1 MLWIAV
7 TLPLLSLE
15 AVKPLVP
22 LPNGLPAQP
31 NRREA
36 GSAATGTS
44 GDENVTEARCY
55 ALADHAHIL
64 MPDLDALRAGVHAG
78 HSRSHALALAPSLEL
93 LAADAARETQSF
105 EAIALAL
112 LTYTPKVSLA
122 DAHTLLL
129 EVGSGLRLFGGLRA
143 LLSRVSATVAEFGYT
158 ARIAC
163 GPTAWGAWLLAQ
175 ARAVKHGR
183 RWHVVKETSLA
194 RVLDRLPV
202 SLLPVAQTHRDAFV
216 HVGCATLADLRQ
228 LPRSGVVRR
237 FGGGILDLLAQAYG
251 TRPDP
256 RESFRAPAS
265 FHAQLELPSRVENA
279 DALLFAARRL
289 IVQLAG
295 WLSAHHA
302 ALSGYTLLLE
312 HELASRHAPRT
323 SSLKV
328 AWAIPSRD
336 AEHLIWLLREKL
348 NQTVLAAPVIEL
360 KLVADQI
367 SEYAGQSDTLFPMP
381 ESDGDSIARLLER
394 LSARLGPENVLQMSE
409 QDDHRPERAM
419 RVDAYQ
425 AQAFSRKK
433 RSPKTR
439 TRIKADKT
447 WLTDELRHATLEN
460 ASAESVG
467 AQPAIQPA
475 DTRRQS
481 GEPETT
487 AKSAHPSAP
496 SHPHRHSNET
506 HNETGNETQ
515 HETQAS
521 LDLPERALPSQPR
534 PVWMLDKPLRLMMRD
549 QRPIYRRPL
558 KMLTRTER
566 IEAGW
571 WDGSGVERDYYVAAD
586 DHGRMFW
593 VYRERLGG
601 EWYLHGLFG

>member
-15 AVKPLVP
+15 AVKPLAW
-22 LPNGLPAQP
+22 LPAGSPAQP
-31 NRREA
+31 NQPEPRDQADSQANPEEA
-36 GSAATGTS
+36 
-44 GDENVTEARCY
+44 VRKHCY

-64 MPDLDALRAGVHAG
+64 MPDFDALRAGVHAG
-78 HSRSHALALAPSLEL
+78 QSRSYALALAPEL
-93 LAADAARETQSF
+93 KMLGADAARETEAF
-105 EAIALAL
+105 EAMALAL
-112 LTYTPKVSLA
+112 LTYTPRVSLA

-129 EVGSGLRLFGGLRA
+129 EVGSGLRLFGGLRK

-158 ARIAC
+158 ARMAC
-163 GPTAWGAWLLAQ
+163 APTAWGAWLLAQ
-175 ARAVKHGR
+175 ARVAGHGR
-183 RWHVVKETSLA
+183 RWHLVKETSLM
-194 RVLDRLPV
+194 RILDRLPV
-202 SLLPVAQTHRDAFV
+202 SLLPVAQAHRDAFM
-216 HVGCATLADLRQ
+216 HVGCNMLADLRQ
-228 LPRSGVVRR
+228 LPRAGVVRR
-237 FGGGILDLLAQAYG
+237 FGSGILDLLAQAYG
-251 TRPDP
+251 ARPDP

-265 FHAQLELPSRVENA
+265 FHAQLELPSRVDNA

-312 HELASRHAPRT
+312 HELALRHAPKT

-367 SEYAGQSDTLFPMP
+367 GEFAGQSDTLFPMP

-394 LSARLGPENVLQMSE
+394 LSARLGPENVLQMSVH
-409 QDDHRPERAM
+409 DDHRPERAM

-425 AQAFSRKK
+425 AQALSRKK
-433 RSPKTR
+433 RSSTTKARGRTR
-439 TRIKADKT
+439 TKADRT
-447 WLTDELRHATLEN
+447 WLTDELQHA
-460 ASAESVG
+460 ASEG
-467 AQPAIQPA
+467 AQADDGDARTQSPEMARWLDEMTVAGRAHAKTTQP
-475 DTRRQS
+475 
-481 GEPETT
+481 
-487 AKSAHPSAP
+487 
-496 SHPHRHSNET
+496 
-506 HNETGNETQ
+506 GNA
-515 HETQAS
+515 QAS
-521 LDLPERALPSQPR
+521 LDLPDSTLPLQPR
-534 PVWMLDKPLRLMMRD
+534 PLWMLDKPLRLLMRD

-571 WDGSGVERDYYVAAD
+571 WDGELVERDYYVAAD
-586 DHGRMFW
+586 DRGHMFW
-593 VYRERLGG
+593 VYRERLNG
-601 EWYLHGLFG
+601 EWYLQGLFG

>member
-1 MLWIAV
+1 M
-7 TLPLLSLE
+7 
-15 AVKPLVP
+15 KPLE
-22 LPNGLPAQP
+22 LLRDGSLAKP
-31 NRREA
+31 NRRE
-36 GSAATGTS
+36 S
-44 GDENVTEARCY
+44 GDEASQPPGAEGVTGVRCY

-64 MPDLDALRAGVHAG
+64 MPDFDALRAGVQVG
-78 HSRSHALALAPSLEL
+78 HSRSYALALAPGLKM
-93 LAADAARETQSF
+93 LAADTTRETQAF
-105 EAIALAL
+105 EAMALAL

-122 DAHTLLL
+122 HAHTVLL
-129 EVGSGLRLFGGLRA
+129 EVGSGLRLFGGLRE

-163 GPTAWGAWLLAQ
+163 APTAWGAWLLAQ
-175 ARAVKHGR
+175 AHADRQGR
-183 RWHVVKETSLA
+183 RWHVIKEASLA
-194 RVLDRLPV
+194 RVLDRLSV
-202 SLLPVAQTHRDAFV
+202 SLLPVALAHREALT
-216 HVGCATLADLRQ
+216 HVGCSTLADLRQ

-237 FGGGILDLLAQAYG
+237 FGSDILDLLAQAYG

-265 FHAQLELPSRVENA
+265 FHAQLELPSRVDNA

-302 ALSGYTLLLE
+302 ALSAYTLLLE
-312 HELASRHAPRT
+312 HELASRHAPKT

-367 SEYAGQSDTLFPMP
+367 SECAGRSDTLFPMP

-394 LSARLGPENVLQMSE
+394 LSARLGAENVLQMSV

-419 RVDAYQ
+419 RVEAYQ

-433 RSPKTR
+433 RSSAKTK
-439 TRIKADKT
+439 TKIKADKT
-447 WLTDELRHATLEN
+447 WLSDELQN
-460 ASAESVG
+460 AALESVH
-467 AQPAIQPA
+467 A
-475 DTRRQS
+475 DDDAARQAELAGHTEHISRQS
-481 GEPETT
+481 EKTDG
-487 AKSAHPSAP
+487 AKSSHLFVAP
-496 SHPHRHSNET
+496 PANA
-506 HNETGNETQ
+506 
-515 HETQAS
+515 QAS
-521 LDLPERALPSQPR
+521 LDLPDSALSSQPR
-534 PVWMLDKPLRLMMRD
+534 PVWMLDKPLRLMVRD

-571 WDGSGVERDYYVAAD
+571 WDGNRVERDYYIAAD
-586 DHGRMFW
+586 DRGHMFW

-601 EWYLHGLFG
+601 EWYLQGLFG

>member
-1 MLWIAV
+1 
-7 TLPLLSLE
+7 
-15 AVKPLVP
+15 VKPLAP
-22 LPNGLPAQP
+22 LPDGSLAKP
-31 NRREA
+31 NRRE
-36 GSAATGTS
+36 SRDETS
-44 GDENVTEARCY
+44 QLHDADNIVEGRCY

-64 MPDLDALRAGVHAG
+64 MPDFDALRAGVHAG
-78 HSRSHALALAPSLEL
+78 HSRSYALALAPGLEL
-93 LAADAARETQSF
+93 LAADAARETQAF

-163 GPTAWGAWLLAQ
+163 APTAWGAWLLAQ
-175 ARAVKHGR
+175 ARAVRQGR
-183 RWHVVKETSLA
+183 RWHVVKEVSLE
-194 RVLDRLPV
+194 RVLDGLSV
-202 SLLPVAQTHRDAFV
+202 SLLPVTQAHRDAFS
-216 HVGCATLADLRQ
+216 HVGCTTLADLRQ

-265 FHAQLELPSRVENA
+265 FHAQLELPSRVDNA

-312 HELASRHAPRT
+312 HELASRHAPKT

-367 SEYAGQSDTLFPMP
+367 GEYAVQSDTLFPMP

-394 LSARLGPENVLQMSE
+394 LSARLGPENVLQMSV

-419 RVDAYQ
+419 HVEAYE

-433 RSPKTR
+433 RAPAKAR
-439 TRIKADKT
+439 TKIKADKA
-447 WLTDELRHATLEN
+447 WLTDALQHAASKGNGCADGGALARVAQAAQATQQLNEPAN
-460 ASAESVG
+460 AKNNPLSG
-467 AQPAIQPA
+467 PRPTHIQP
-475 DTRRQS
+475 
-481 GEPETT
+481 
-487 AKSAHPSAP
+487 
-496 SHPHRHSNET
+496 
-506 HNETGNETQ
+506 
-515 HETQAS
+515 S
-521 LDLPERALPSQPR
+521 LDLPDSALPSQPR

-571 WDGSGVERDYYVAAD
+571 WDGNRVERDYYVAAAAICSGSIGNGLAASGICRVCSA
-586 DHGRMFW
+586 DHHAPNPAVIPRAAATRHSVAG
-593 VYRERLGG
+593 VCGIALPD
-601 EWYLHGLFG
+601 

>member
-15 AVKPLVP
+15 AVKPLE
-22 LPNGLPAQP
+22 LLRDGSLAKP
-31 NRREA
+31 NRRE
-36 GSAATGTS
+36 S
-44 GDENVTEARCY
+44 GDEASQPPGVEGVTGVRCY
-55 ALADHAHIL
+55 ALADHAHVL
-64 MPDLDALRAGVHAG
+64 MPDFDALRAGVQVG
-78 HSRSHALALAPSLEL
+78 HSRSYALALAPGLKM
-93 LAADAARETQSF
+93 LAADVTRETQAF
-105 EAIALAL
+105 EAMALAL

-122 DAHTLLL
+122 HAHTLLL

-143 LLSRVSATVAEFGYT
+143 LLSQVSATVAEFGYT

-163 GPTAWGAWLLAQ
+163 APTAWGAWLLAQ
-175 ARAVKHGR
+175 AHADRQGR
-183 RWHVVKETSLA
+183 RWHVIKETSLA
-194 RVLDRLPV
+194 RVLDRLSV
-202 SLLPVAQTHRDAFV
+202 SLLPVALAHREALT
-216 HVGCATLADLRQ
+216 HVGCSTLADLRQ

-237 FGGGILDLLAQAYG
+237 FGSGILDLMAQAYG

-265 FHAQLELPSRVENA
+265 FHAQLELPSRVDNA

-302 ALSGYTLLLE
+302 ALSAYTLLLE
-312 HELASRHAPRT
+312 HELASRHAPKT
-323 SSLKV
+323 SNLKV
-328 AWAIPSRD
+328 AWALPSRD

-367 SEYAGQSDTLFPMP
+367 SECAGRSDTLFPMP

-394 LSARLGPENVLQMSE
+394 LSARLGPENVLQMSV
-409 QDDHRPERAM
+409 QDDPRPERAM
-419 RVDAYQ
+419 RVEAYQ

-433 RSPKTR
+433 RSSAKTR
-439 TRIKADKT
+439 TKIKADKT
-447 WLTDELRHATLEN
+447 WLSDELQNAALEM
-460 ASAESVG
+460 ESVPADDATARQAEQAG
-467 AQPAIQPA
+467 CTEHISRQPEKAGDAKNSHLFAAQPADA
-475 DTRRQS
+475 
-481 GEPETT
+481 
-487 AKSAHPSAP
+487 
-496 SHPHRHSNET
+496 
-506 HNETGNETQ
+506 
-515 HETQAS
+515 QAS
-521 LDLPERALPSQPR
+521 LDLPDSALPSQPR

-571 WDGSGVERDYYVAAD
+571 WDGNLVERDYYVAAD
-586 DHGRMFW
+586 DRGHMFW
-593 VYRERLGG
+593 VYRERSG
-601 EWYLHGLFG
+601 EWYLQGLFG

>member
-15 AVKPLVP
+15 AVKPLEP
-22 LPNGLPAQP
+22 LPDGSPAKP
-31 NRREA
+31 NRCES
-36 GSAATGTS
+36 GETS
-44 GDENVTEARCY
+44 QPPGADSVTEARCY
-55 ALADHAHIL
+55 ALADHAHIV
-64 MPDLDALRAGVHAG
+64 MPDFDALRAGVHVG
-78 HSRSHALALAPSLEL
+78 QSRSYALALAPGLRM
-93 LAADAARETQSF
+93 LAADTARETQAF
-105 EAIALAL
+105 EAMALAL
-112 LTYTPKVSLA
+112 LVYTPKVSLGH
-122 DAHTLLL
+122 AHTLLL

-163 GPTAWGAWLLAQ
+163 APTAWGAWLLAQ
-175 ARAVKHGR
+175 AHADRQGH
-183 RWHVVKETSLA
+183 RWHVIKETSLA
-194 RVLDRLPV
+194 RVLDRLSV
-202 SLLPVAQTHRDAFV
+202 SLLPVSQADRDAFT

-237 FGGGILDLLAQAYG
+237 FGSGILDLLAQAYG
-251 TRPDP
+251 ARPDP

-265 FHAQLELPSRVENA
+265 FHAQLELPSRVDSA

-312 HELASRHAPRT
+312 HELASRHAPKT

-348 NQTVLAAPVIEL
+348 NQTVLVAPVIEL

-367 SEYAGQSDTLFPMP
+367 GEYAGRSDTLFPMP

-394 LSARLGPENVLQMSE
+394 LSARLGPENVLQMSV

-419 RVDAYQ
+419 RVEAYQ

-433 RSPKTR
+433 RSSAKTK
-439 TRIKADKT
+439 TKIKADKT
-447 WLTDELRHATLEN
+447 WLTDELQHAAL
-460 ASAESVG
+460 ESVR
-467 AQPAIQPA
+467 ADDDAARRAEQAERTAHPEHISPQPEKASDAKSSRLFVTQPA
-475 DTRRQS
+475 D
-481 GEPETT
+481 
-487 AKSAHPSAP
+487 A
-496 SHPHRHSNET
+496 
-506 HNETGNETQ
+506 
-515 HETQAS
+515 QAS
-521 LDLPERALPSQPR
+521 LDLPDSALPSQPR

-571 WDGSGVERDYYVAAD
+571 WDGNLVERDYYVAAD
-586 DHGRMFW
+586 DRGHMFW

-601 EWYLHGLFG
+601 EWYLQGLFG

>member
-1 MLWIAV
+1 M
-7 TLPLLSLE
+7 
-15 AVKPLVP
+15 KPLEP
-22 LPNGLPAQP
+22 LPDGLLAKP
-31 NRREA
+31 NRCERDD
-36 GSAATGTS
+36 AASQPLGAE
-44 GDENVTEARCY
+44 DVTEVRCY

-64 MPDLDALRAGVHAG
+64 MPDFDALRAGVHAG
-78 HSRSHALALAPSLEL
+78 HSRSYALALAPGLKM
-93 LAADAARETQSF
+93 LAADAARETQAF
-105 EAIALAL
+105 EAMALAL

-122 DAHTLLL
+122 HAHTLLL

-163 GPTAWGAWLLAQ
+163 APTAWGAWLLAQ
-175 ARAVKHGR
+175 AHADRQGH
-183 RWHVVKETSLA
+183 RWHVIKETSLA
-194 RVLDRLPV
+194 RVLDRVSV
-202 SLLPVAQTHRDAFV
+202 SLLPVAQAHRDALT
-216 HVGCATLADLRQ
+216 HVGCMTLADLRQ

-237 FGGGILDLLAQAYG
+237 FGSGILDLLAQAYG

-265 FHAQLELPSRVENA
+265 FHAQLELPSRVDNA

-312 HELASRHAPRT
+312 HELASRHAPKT

-336 AEHLIWLLREKL
+336 SEHLIWLLREKL

-360 KLVADQI
+360 KLIADQI
-367 SEYAGQSDTLFPMP
+367 GEYAGRSDTLFPMP

-394 LSARLGPENVLQMSE
+394 LSARLGPENVLQMSV
-409 QDDHRPERAM
+409 QDDPRPERAM
-419 RVDAYQ
+419 RVEAYQ

-433 RSPKTR
+433 RSSAKTR
-439 TRIKADKT
+439 TKIKADKT
-447 WLTDELRHATLEN
+447 WLTDELQHAAL
-460 ASAESVG
+460 ESVHADG
-467 AQPAIQPA
+467 DAATQAGQAAHTAHISRRPEKASDAKKSGRLFVTQPA
-475 DTRRQS
+475 D
-481 GEPETT
+481 
-487 AKSAHPSAP
+487 A
-496 SHPHRHSNET
+496 
-506 HNETGNETQ
+506 
-515 HETQAS
+515 QAS
-521 LDLPERALPSQPR
+521 LDLPDSVLPLQPR

-549 QRPIYRRPL
+549 QRPVYRRPL

-571 WDGSGVERDYYVAAD
+571 WDGNRVERDYYVAAD
-586 DHGRMFW
+586 DRGHMFW

-601 EWYLHGLFG
+601 EWYLQGLFG

>member
-1 MLWIAV
+1 M
-7 TLPLLSLE
+7 
-15 AVKPLVP
+15 KPIEP
-22 LPNGLPAQP
+22 LPDGSPAKPYRCEPGNEANQP
-31 NRREA
+31 PGAE
-36 GSAATGTS
+36 
-44 GDENVTEARCY
+44 DVTEVRCY

-64 MPDLDALRAGVHAG
+64 MPDFDALRAGVHAG
-78 HSRSHALALAPSLEL
+78 HSRSYALALAPGLKML
-93 LAADAARETQSF
+93 IADTARETQAF
-105 EAIALAL
+105 EAMALAL

-122 DAHTLLL
+122 HAHTLLL
-129 EVGSGLRLFGGLRA
+129 EVGAGLRLFGGLRA

-163 GPTAWGAWLLAQ
+163 APTAWGAWLLAQ
-175 ARAVKHGR
+175 AHAARQGH
-183 RWHVVKETSLA
+183 RWHVIKETSLA
-194 RVLDRLPV
+194 RVLDRISV
-202 SLLPVAQTHRDAFV
+202 SLLPVAQAHRDVFT
-216 HVGCATLADLRQ
+216 HVGCSTLADLRQ

-237 FGGGILDLLAQAYG
+237 FGSGILDLLAQAYG

-265 FHAQLELPSRVENA
+265 FHAQLELPSRVDNA

-312 HELASRHAPRT
+312 HELASRHAPKT

-348 NQTVLAAPVIEL
+348 NQTVLVAPVIEL

-367 SEYAGQSDTLFPMP
+367 DEHAGRSDTLFPMP

-394 LSARLGPENVLQMSE
+394 LSARLGPENVLQMSV

-419 RVDAYQ
+419 RAEAYQ

-433 RSPKTR
+433 RSSAKVR
-439 TRIKADKT
+439 KKIKADKT
-447 WLTDELRHATLEN
+447 WLTDELQHAAL
-460 ASAESVG
+460 ESVRVDG
-467 AQPAIQPA
+467 DATEQAEAERTAHPLHISQ
-475 DTRRQS
+475 QS
-481 GEPETT
+481 DKTSD
-487 AKSAHPSAP
+487 AKSRCISVTPSVDA
-496 SHPHRHSNET
+496 
-506 HNETGNETQ
+506 
-515 HETQAS
+515 QAS
-521 LDLPERALPSQPR
+521 FDLPDSALPSPPR

-558 KMLTRTER
+558 KMLIRTER

-571 WDGSGVERDYYVAAD
+571 WDGNRVERDYYVAAD
-586 DHGRMFW
+586 DRGHMFW
-593 VYRERLGG
+593 VYRERFSG
-601 EWYLHGLFG
+601 EWYLQGLFG

>member
-15 AVKPLVP
+15 AVKPLAP
-22 LPNGLPAQP
+22 LQDGSLAKP
-31 NRREA
+31 NRRE
-36 GSAATGTS
+36 SRDETS
-44 GDENVTEARCY
+44 KLHDAEDIGGGRCY

-78 HSRSHALALAPSLEL
+78 HSRSYALALAPGLEL
-93 LAADAARETQSF
+93 LAADAARETQAF

-163 GPTAWGAWLLAQ
+163 APTAWGAWLLAQ
-175 ARAVKHGR
+175 ARAVRQGH

-194 RVLDRLPV
+194 RVLDGLSV
-202 SLLPVAQTHRDAFV
+202 SLLPVTQAHRDAFS
-216 HVGCATLADLRQ
+216 HVGCTTLADLRQ

-237 FGGGILDLLAQAYG
+237 FGSGILDLLAQAYG

-265 FHAQLELPSRVENA
+265 FHAQLELPSRVDNA

-312 HELASRHAPRT
+312 HELASRHAPKT

-360 KLVADQI
+360 KLVAEQI
-367 SEYAGQSDTLFPMP
+367 GEYAGQSDTLFPMP

-394 LSARLGPENVLQMSE
+394 LSARLGPENVLQMSV

-419 RVDAYQ
+419 RVEAYQ

-433 RSPKTR
+433 RSPAKSR
-439 TRIKADKT
+439 SKIKADKT
-447 WLTDELRHATLEN
+447 WLTDELRHA
-460 ASAESVG
+460 AAEEGREDGESL
-467 AQPAIQPA
+467 AYAIEAAEATQA
-475 DTRRQS
+475 TQRLSKTND
-481 GEPETT
+481 
-487 AKSAHPSAP
+487 AKNTSTSAP
-496 SHPHRHSNET
+496 QP
-506 HNETGNETQ
+506 GNA
-515 HETQAS
+515 QAS
-521 LDLPERALPSQPR
+521 LDLPDSALPSQPR

-571 WDGSGVERDYYVAAD
+571 WDGNRVERDYYVAAD
-586 DHGRMFW
+586 DRGHMFW
-593 VYRERLGG
+593 VYRERLSG
-601 EWYLHGLFG
+601 EWYLQGLFG

>member
-1 MLWIAV
+1 M
-7 TLPLLSLE
+7 
-15 AVKPLVP
+15 KPLTP
-22 LPNGLPAQP
+22 LPDGSLAKP
-31 NRREA
+31 NRRE
-36 GSAATGTS
+36 SR
-44 GDENVTEARCY
+44 DEADQPHNVEEIREGRCY

-64 MPDLDALRAGVHAG
+64 MPDFDALRAGVQAG
-78 HSRSHALALAPSLEL
+78 QSRSYALALTPELEL
-93 LAADAARETQSF
+93 LAADPAREAQSF
-105 EAIALAL
+105 ESIALAL
-112 LTYTPKVSLA
+112 LAYTPKVSLA

-129 EVGSGLRLFGGLRA
+129 EVGSGLRLFGGLHA
-143 LLSRVSATVAEFGYT
+143 LLSRMSATVAEFGYT

-163 GPTAWGAWLLAQ
+163 APTAWGAWLLAQ
-175 ARAVKHGR
+175 ARCVQQGR
-183 RWHVVKETSLA
+183 RWHVVKETSLV
-194 RVLDRLPV
+194 RVLDGLSV
-202 SLLPVAQTHRDAFV
+202 SLLPVTPAHRNAFS

-237 FGGGILDLLAQAYG
+237 FGSGVLDLLAQAYG

-265 FHAQLELPSRVENA
+265 FHAQLELPSRVDNA

-312 HELASRHAPRT
+312 HELASRHAPKT

-328 AWAIPSRD
+328 GWAIPSRD

-367 SEYAGQSDTLFPMP
+367 SEYAGQSDTLFPIP

-394 LSARLGPENVLQMSE
+394 LSARLGPENVLQMSVR
-409 QDDHRPERAM
+409 DDHRPERAM
-419 RVDAYQ
+419 RVEAYQ

-433 RSPKTR
+433 RSPAKSR
-439 TRIKADKT
+439 SKVKADKT
-447 WLTDELRHATLEN
+447 WLTDELRHAAAEKKHEDGETATQATQATQATRLLSRTNSAKNTNTSTPQPGN
-460 ASAESVG
+460 A
-467 AQPAIQPA
+467 
-475 DTRRQS
+475 
-481 GEPETT
+481 
-487 AKSAHPSAP
+487 
-496 SHPHRHSNET
+496 
-506 HNETGNETQ
+506 
-515 HETQAS
+515 QAS
-521 LDLPERALPSQPR
+521 LDLPDSALPSQPR
-534 PVWMLDKPLRLMMRD
+534 PVWMLDKPLRLMTRD

-571 WDGSGVERDYYVAAD
+571 WDGNTVERDYYVAAD
-586 DHGRMFW
+586 DRGHMFW
-593 VYRERLGG
+593 VYRERLSG
-601 EWYLHGLFG
+601 EWYLQGLFG

>member
-1 MLWIAV
+1 M
-7 TLPLLSLE
+7 
-15 AVKPLVP
+15 KPLVP
-22 LPNGLPAQP
+22 LPDGSPEKP
-31 NRREA
+31 NRCEP
-36 GSAATGTS
+36 
-44 GDENVTEARCY
+44 GDEASRSRCVEDITERRCY

-64 MPDLDALRAGVHAG
+64 MPDFDALRAGVHAG
-78 HSRSHALALAPSLEL
+78 HSRSYALALAPGLKI
-93 LAADAARETQSF
+93 LAADTARETQAF
-105 EAIALAL
+105 EAMALAL

-122 DAHTLLL
+122 QAHTLLL

-163 GPTAWGAWLLAQ
+163 APTAWGAWLLAQ
-175 ARAVKHGR
+175 AHADRQGH
-183 RWHVVKETSLA
+183 RWHVIKESSLA
-194 RVLDRLPV
+194 RVLDRLSV
-202 SLLPVAQTHRDAFV
+202 LLLPVAQAHRDAFT
-216 HVGCATLADLRQ
+216 HVGCTTLADLRH

-237 FGGGILDLLAQAYG
+237 FGSGILDLLAQAYG

-265 FHAQLELPSRVENA
+265 FHAQLELPSRVDNA

-295 WLSAHHA
+295 WLSAHHM

-312 HELASRHAPRT
+312 HELASRHAPKT

-328 AWAIPSRD
+328 AWSIPSRD

-348 NQTVLAAPVIEL
+348 NQTVLVAPVIEL

-367 SEYAGQSDTLFPMP
+367 GEYAGQSDTLFPMP

-394 LSARLGPENVLQMSE
+394 LSARLGPENVLQMSV

-419 RVDAYQ
+419 VVEAYQ

-433 RSPKTR
+433 RSPAKGR
-439 TRIKADKT
+439 VKVKADKT
-447 WLTDELRHATLEN
+447 WLTEELQHAALEN
-460 ASAESVG
+460 ERADGDAAAQATHIAHTARQPDKTGDDKNSHTFA
-467 AQPAIQPA
+467 AQPGDDP
-475 DTRRQS
+475 
-481 GEPETT
+481 
-487 AKSAHPSAP
+487 
-496 SHPHRHSNET
+496 
-506 HNETGNETQ
+506 
-515 HETQAS
+515 QAL
-521 LDLPERALPSQPR
+521 LDLPDSALPSQPR

-571 WDGSGVERDYYVAAD
+571 WDGNRVERDYYVAAD
-586 DHGRMFW
+586 DRGHMFW

-601 EWYLHGLFG
+601 EWYLQGLFG

>member
-15 AVKPLVP
+15 AVKPLAP
-22 LPNGLPAQP
+22 LPDGSLAKP
-31 NRREA
+31 NRRE
-36 GSAATGTS
+36 SRDETS
-44 GDENVTEARCY
+44 QLHDAEDIVEGRCY

-78 HSRSHALALAPSLEL
+78 HSRSYALALAPGLEL
-93 LAADAARETQSF
+93 LAADAARETQAF

-122 DAHTLLL
+122 EAHTLLL

-163 GPTAWGAWLLAQ
+163 APTAWGAWLLAQ
-175 ARAVKHGR
+175 ARAVRQKN

-194 RVLDRLPV
+194 RVLDGLSV
-202 SLLPVAQTHRDAFV
+202 SLLPVTQAHRDALA
-216 HVGCATLADLRQ
+216 HVGCTTLADLRQ

-237 FGGGILDLLAQAYG
+237 FGSGILDLLAQAYG

-265 FHAQLELPSRVENA
+265 FHAQLELPSRVDNA

-312 HELASRHAPRT
+312 HELASRHAPKT

-367 SEYAGQSDTLFPMP
+367 GEYAGQSDTLFPMP

-394 LSARLGPENVLQMSE
+394 LSARLGPENVLQMSV

-419 RVDAYQ
+419 RVEAYE
-425 AQAFSRKK
+425 AQAFSRKR
-433 RSPKTR
+433 RSPAKAR
-439 TRIKADKT
+439 TKIKADNA
-447 WLTDELRHATLEN
+447 WLTDALQHA
-460 ASAESVG
+460 ASAEEGRADGDALARVALATQA
-467 AQPAIQPA
+467 AQQLNETANAKNNRLSDSQPA
-475 DTRRQS
+475 DAQT
-481 GEPETT
+481 
-487 AKSAHPSAP
+487 
-496 SHPHRHSNET
+496 
-506 HNETGNETQ
+506 
-515 HETQAS
+515 S
-521 LDLPERALPSQPR
+521 LDLPDSALPSQPR

-571 WDGSGVERDYYVAAD
+571 WDGNRVERDYYVAAD
-586 DHGRMFW
+586 DRGHMFW
-593 VYRERLGG
+593 VYRERLNG
-601 EWYLHGLFG
+601 EWYLQGLFG

>member
-15 AVKPLVP
+15 AVKPLAS
-22 LPNGLPAQP
+22 LPDGSRAKQNRCEPGDAASQP
-31 NRREA
+31 PGAE
-36 GSAATGTS
+36 
-44 GDENVTEARCY
+44 DVTEVRCCY

-64 MPDLDALRAGVHAG
+64 IPDLDALRAGVHVG
-78 HSRSHALALAPSLEL
+78 HSRSYALALAPGLKM
-93 LAADAARETQSF
+93 LAADADRETQAF
-105 EAIALAL
+105 EAMALAL

-122 DAHTLLL
+122 HAHTLLL

-158 ARIAC
+158 ARLAC
-163 GPTAWGAWLLAQ
+163 APTAWGAWLLAQ
-175 ARAVKHGR
+175 AHADRQGH
-183 RWHVVKETSLA
+183 RWHVIKETSLA
-194 RVLDRLPV
+194 RVLDRVSV

-216 HVGCATLADLRQ
+216 HVGCTTLADLRQ

-237 FGGGILDLLAQAYG
+237 FGSGILDLLAQAYG

-265 FHAQLELPSRVENA
+265 FHAQLELPSRVDNA

-302 ALSGYTLLLE
+302 ALSGYTLVLE
-312 HELASRHAPRT
+312 HELASSHAPKT

-348 NQTVLAAPVIEL
+348 NQTTLVAPVIEL

-367 SEYAGQSDTLFPMP
+367 GEYAARSDTLFPMP

-394 LSARLGPENVLQMSE
+394 LSARLGPENVLQMSV
-409 QDDHRPERAM
+409 QDDHRPERTM
-419 RVDAYQ
+419 RVEAYQ

-433 RSPKTR
+433 RSSAKAKTK
-439 TRIKADKT
+439 IKADKT
-447 WLTDELRHATLEN
+447 WLTDELQHAAL
-460 ASAESVG
+460 ESVHARG
-467 AQPAIQPA
+467 DAVELAEHISRQPEKTSDAKSSRIFVTQPA
-475 DTRRQS
+475 D
-481 GEPETT
+481 
-487 AKSAHPSAP
+487 A
-496 SHPHRHSNET
+496 
-506 HNETGNETQ
+506 
-515 HETQAS
+515 QAS
-521 LDLPERALPSQPR
+521 FDLPGGALPSQPR
-534 PVWMLDKPLRLMMRD
+534 PVWMLDKPLRLMVCD

-571 WDGSGVERDYYVAAD
+571 WDGNRVERDYYIAAD
-586 DHGRMFW
+586 DRGHMFW

-601 EWYLHGLFG
+601 EWYLQGLFG

>member
-7 TLPLLSLE
+7 ALPLLSLE
-15 AVKPLVP
+15 AVKPLTP
-22 LPNGLPAQP
+22 LPDGSSAQQ
-31 NRREA
+31 NRCEPRGNASPSRAAE
-36 GSAATGTS
+36 SAA
-44 GDENVTEARCY
+44 EARCY

-64 MPDLDALRAGVHAG
+64 LPDAAALHAGVQRG
-78 HSRSHALALAPSLEL
+78 HSRSSAVALAPGLEL
-93 LAADAARETQSF
+93 LSADAARETQAF

-163 GPTAWGAWLLAQ
+163 APTAWGAWLLAQ
-175 ARAVKHGR
+175 ARADRQRR
-183 RWHVVKETSLA
+183 RWHVMKEASLI

-202 SLLPVAQTHRDAFV
+202 SLLPVAQVHRDAFR

-237 FGGGILDLLAQAYG
+237 FGSGILDLLAQAYG
-251 TRPDP
+251 MRPDP

-265 FHAQLELPSRVENA
+265 FHAQLELPSRVDNA

-289 IVQLAG
+289 LVQLAG

-312 HELASRHAPRT
+312 HELASRHAPKT

-328 AWAIPSRD
+328 AWAVPSRD

-360 KLVADQI
+360 KLIADQI
-367 SEYAGQSDTLFPMP
+367 AEYAGQSDTLFPMP
-381 ESDGDSIARLLER
+381 ESDGESIARLLER
-394 LSARLGPENVLQMSE
+394 LSARLGAENVLQMSV

-419 RVDAYQ
+419 RVEAYQ

-433 RSPKTR
+433 RSQAKARP
-439 TRIKADKT
+439 RIKADKT
-447 WLTDELRHATLEN
+447 WLTDELRHAAAEETRTSGAAETGTETGTQPIPRPS
-460 ASAESVG
+460 ASANAKTASASTPQQTSLNLPDSV
-467 AQPAIQPA
+467 
-475 DTRRQS
+475 
-481 GEPETT
+481 
-487 AKSAHPSAP
+487 
-496 SHPHRHSNET
+496 
-506 HNETGNETQ
+506 
-515 HETQAS
+515 
-521 LDLPERALPSQPR
+521 LPSQPR

-549 QRPIYRRPL
+549 QRPVYRRPL

-571 WDGSGVERDYYVAAD
+571 WDGDLVERDYYVAAD
-586 DHGRMFW
+586 DRGHMFW
-593 VYRERLGG
+593 VFRDRING
-601 EWYLHGLFG
+601 EWYLQGMFG

>member
-1 MLWIAV
+1 M
-7 TLPLLSLE
+7 
-15 AVKPLVP
+15 KPLEP
-22 LPNGLPAQP
+22 LPDGSLAKP
-31 NRREA
+31 NRCES
-36 GSAATGTS
+36 GETS
-44 GDENVTEARCY
+44 QPPGADSVTEARCY
-55 ALADHAHIL
+55 ALADHAHIV
-64 MPDLDALRAGVHAG
+64 MPDFDALRAGVHVG
-78 HSRSHALALAPSLEL
+78 QSRSYALALAPGLKM
-93 LAADAARETQSF
+93 LAADTVCETQAF
-105 EAIALAL
+105 EAMALAL
-112 LTYTPKVSLA
+112 LTYTPKVSLGH
-122 DAHTLLL
+122 AHTLLL

-143 LLSRVSATVAEFGYT
+143 LLSQVSTTVAEFGYT

-163 GPTAWGAWLLAQ
+163 APTAWGAWLLAQ
-175 ARAVKHGR
+175 AHADRQGH
-183 RWHVVKETSLA
+183 RWHVIKETSLA
-194 RVLDRLPV
+194 RVLDRLSV
-202 SLLPVAQTHRDAFV
+202 LLLPVSQADRDAFT

-237 FGGGILDLLAQAYG
+237 FGSGILDLLAQAYG
-251 TRPDP
+251 ARPDP

-265 FHAQLELPSRVENA
+265 FHAQLELPSRVDNA

-312 HELASRHAPRT
+312 HELASRHAPKT

-348 NQTVLAAPVIEL
+348 NQTVLVAPVIEL

-367 SEYAGQSDTLFPMP
+367 GDHAGRSDTLFPMP

-394 LSARLGPENVLQMSE
+394 LSARLGPENVLQMSV

-419 RVDAYQ
+419 RVEAYQ

-433 RSPKTR
+433 RSSAKTK
-439 TRIKADKT
+439 TKIKADKT
-447 WLTDELRHATLEN
+447 WLTDELQHAAL
-460 ASAESVG
+460 ESVG
-467 AQPAIQPA
+467 ADDDGARHVERTAHPEHIS
-475 DTRRQS
+475 R
-481 GEPETT
+481 EPEEASD
-487 AKSAHPSAP
+487 AKS
-496 SHPHRHSNET
+496 SHLFV
-506 HNETGNETQ
+506 TQ
-515 HETQAS
+515 AADAQAS
-521 LDLPERALPSQPR
+521 LDLPDSALPSQPR
-534 PVWMLDKPLRLMMRD
+534 PVWMLDKPLHLMMRD

-571 WDGSGVERDYYVAAD
+571 WDGNLVERDYYVAAD
-586 DHGRMFW
+586 DRGHMFW

-601 EWYLHGLFG
+601 EWYLQGLFG

>member
-15 AVKPLVP
+15 AVKPLAP
-22 LPNGLPAQP
+22 LPAGLLAKS
-31 NRREA
+31 NRRESRDEA
-36 GSAATGTS
+36 GQPH
-44 GDENVTEARCY
+44 NTEDIGKRHCY

-64 MPDLDALRAGVHAG
+64 MPDFDALRAGVHAG
-78 HSRSHALALAPSLEL
+78 HSRSYALALAPGLEL
-93 LAADAARETQSF
+93 LAADADRETQSF
-105 EAIALAL
+105 ESIALAL
-112 LTYTPKVSLA
+112 LAYTPKVSLA

-163 GPTAWGAWLLAQ
+163 APTAWGAWLLAQ
-175 ARAVKHGR
+175 ARCAQQGR
-183 RWHVVKETSLA
+183 RWHVVKETSLV
-194 RVLDRLPV
+194 RVLDGLSV
-202 SLLPVAQTHRDAFV
+202 SLLPVTQAHRDAFS
-216 HVGCATLADLRQ
+216 HVGCTTLADLGQ
-228 LPRSGVVRR
+228 LPRSGIVRR
-237 FGGGILDLLAQAYG
+237 FGSEILDLLAQAYG

-265 FHAQLELPSRVENA
+265 FHAQLELPSRVDNA

-312 HELASRHAPRT
+312 HELASRHAPKT

-348 NQTVLAAPVIEL
+348 NQTVLVAPVIEL
-360 KLVADQI
+360 KLVADQVG
-367 SEYAGQSDTLFPMP
+367 EYAGQSDTLFPMP

-394 LSARLGPENVLQMSE
+394 LSARLGPENVLQMSV

-419 RVDAYQ
+419 RVEAYQ

-433 RSPKTR
+433 RSPAKSR
-439 TRIKADKT
+439 SRLKADKT
-447 WLTDELRHATLEN
+447 WLTDELRHAAAEEGREDGERATQASQVTQRPSITSN
-460 ASAESVG
+460 ARN
-467 AQPAIQPA
+467 
-475 DTRRQS
+475 TN
-481 GEPETT
+481 T
-487 AKSAHPSAP
+487 SAP
-496 SHPHRHSNET
+496 QPN
-506 HNETGNETQ
+506 NA
-515 HETQAS
+515 QAS
-521 LDLPERALPSQPR
+521 LDLPDSALPSQPR

-571 WDGSGVERDYYVAAD
+571 WDGNRVERDYYVAAD
-586 DHGRMFW
+586 DRGHMFW
-593 VYRERLGG
+593 VYRERLSG
-601 EWYLHGLFG
+601 EWYLQGLFG

>member
-15 AVKPLVP
+15 AVKPAP
-22 LPNGLPAQP
+22 FPDGSPAKP
-31 NRREA
+31 NRCEPSDEA
-36 GSAATGTS
+36 RAPRS
-44 GDENVTEARCY
+44 GEDVTEGRCY

-64 MPDLDALRAGVHAG
+64 LQDFDALRAGVQVG
-78 HSRSHALALAPSLEL
+78 HSRSYALALAPGLKL
-93 LAADAARETQSF
+93 LAADVPRETQAF

-129 EVGSGLRLFGGLRA
+129 EVGSGLRLFGGLRM

-163 GPTAWGAWLLAQ
+163 APTAWGAWLLAQ
-175 ARAVKHGR
+175 AKASRQGR
-183 RWHVVKETSLA
+183 RWHVIKETSLA
-194 RVLDRLPV
+194 RVLDGLSV
-202 SLLPVAQTHRDAFV
+202 SLLPVTQAHRDAFA
-216 HVGCATLADLRQ
+216 HVGCSTLADLRQ

-237 FGGGILDLLAQAYG
+237 FGSGILDLLAQAYG
-251 TRPDP
+251 TRADP

-302 ALSGYTLLLE
+302 ALSAYTLLLE
-312 HELASRHAPRT
+312 HELASRHAPKT
-323 SSLKV
+323 SSLRV

-348 NQTVLAAPVIEL
+348 NQTVLVAPVIEL

-367 SEYAGQSDTLFPMP
+367 GDYAGQSDTLFPMP
-381 ESDGDSIARLLER
+381 ESDGESIARLLER
-394 LSARLGPENVLQMSE
+394 LSARLGPENVLQMSVR
-409 QDDHRPERAM
+409 DDHRPERAM
-419 RVDAYQ
+419 RVEAYE

-433 RSPKTR
+433 RSPAKAR
-439 TRIKADKT
+439 GKGKADKT
-447 WLTDELRHATLEN
+447 WLTDELRRAAAEDEQAGDAAAQEAQAIHASPN
-460 ASAESVG
+460 
-467 AQPAIQPA
+467 
-475 DTRRQS
+475 
-481 GEPETT
+481 T
-487 AKSAHPSAP
+487 ANNFPPSAQIP
-496 SHPHRHSNET
+496 
-506 HNETGNETQ
+506 
-515 HETQAS
+515 
-521 LDLPERALPSQPR
+521 LDLPDSALPSQPR
-534 PVWMLDKPLRLMMRD
+534 PLWMLDKPLRLMMRD

-571 WDGSGVERDYYVAAD
+571 WDGNRVERDYYVAAD
-586 DHGRMFW
+586 DRGHMFW
-593 VYRERLGG
+593 VYRERISG

>member
-15 AVKPLVP
+15 AVKPLEP
-22 LPNGLPAQP
+22 LPDGSPAKP
-31 NRREA
+31 NRCES
-36 GSAATGTS
+36 GETS
-44 GDENVTEARCY
+44 QPPGADSVTEARCY

-64 MPDLDALRAGVHAG
+64 MPDFDALRAGVHAG
-78 HSRSHALALAPSLEL
+78 QSRSYALALAPGLKM
-93 LAADAARETQSF
+93 LAADTARETQAF
-105 EAIALAL
+105 EAMALAL
-112 LTYTPKVSLA
+112 LTYTPKVSLGH
-122 DAHTLLL
+122 AHTLLL

-143 LLSRVSATVAEFGYT
+143 LLSLVSATVAEFGYT

-163 GPTAWGAWLLAQ
+163 APTAWGAWLLAQ
-175 ARAVKHGR
+175 AHADRQGH
-183 RWHVVKETSLA
+183 RWHVIKETSLA
-194 RVLDRLPV
+194 RVLDRLSV
-202 SLLPVAQTHRDAFV
+202 LLLPVSQADRDAFT

-237 FGGGILDLLAQAYG
+237 FGSGILDLLAQAYG
-251 TRPDP
+251 ARPDP

-265 FHAQLELPSRVENA
+265 FHAQLELPSRVDSA

-312 HELASRHAPRT
+312 HELASRHAPKT

-348 NQTVLAAPVIEL
+348 NQTVLVAPVIEL

-367 SEYAGQSDTLFPMP
+367 GEYAGRSDTLFPMP

-394 LSARLGPENVLQMSE
+394 LSARLGPENVLQMSV

-419 RVDAYQ
+419 RVEAYQ

-433 RSPKTR
+433 RSSAKTK
-439 TRIKADKT
+439 TKIKADKT
-447 WLTDELRHATLEN
+447 WLTDELQHAAL
-460 ASAESVG
+460 ESVR
-467 AQPAIQPA
+467 ADDDAARQAEQAERTAHPEHPEYISRESEKASDAKSSRLFVIQPA
-475 DTRRQS
+475 DAQT
-481 GEPETT
+481 
-487 AKSAHPSAP
+487 
-496 SHPHRHSNET
+496 
-506 HNETGNETQ
+506 
-515 HETQAS
+515 S
-521 LDLPERALPSQPR
+521 LDLPDSALPSQPR

-571 WDGSGVERDYYVAAD
+571 WDGNLVERDYYVAAD
-586 DHGRMFW
+586 DRGHMFW

-601 EWYLHGLFG
+601 EWYLQGLFG

>member
-15 AVKPLVP
+15 AVKPVEPFPDGSL
-22 LPNGLPAQP
+22 AKP
-31 NRREA
+31 NRRKPCDEA
-36 GSAATGTS
+36 SQPQAA
-44 GDENVTEARCY
+44 DVNERRCY

-78 HSRSHALALAPSLEL
+78 HSRSYALALASGLKL
-93 LAADAARETQSF
+93 LTADATRETQAF

-129 EVGSGLRLFGGLRA
+129 EVGSGLRLFGGLRT

-158 ARIAC
+158 ERIAC
-163 GPTAWGAWLLAQ
+163 APTAWGAWLLAQ
-175 ARAVKHGR
+175 ARCAQQGR
-183 RWHVVKETSLA
+183 RWHVLKETSLA
-194 RVLDRLPV
+194 HVLDALPV
-202 SLLPVAQTHRDAFV
+202 SLLPVEQAHREGFS
-216 HVGCATLADLRQ
+216 HVGCTTLADLRR

-237 FGGGILDLLAQAYG
+237 FGSGILDLLAQAYG
-251 TRPDP
+251 TRADP
-256 RESFRAPAS
+256 REAFRAPAS
-265 FHAQLELPSRVENA
+265 FHAQLELPSRVDNA

-312 HELASRHAPRT
+312 HELASRHAPKT
-323 SSLKV
+323 SSLQL

-348 NQTVLAAPVIEL
+348 NQTVLVAPVIEL
-360 KLVADQI
+360 KLVADRI
-367 SEYAGQSDTLFPMP
+367 GEYAGQSDTLFPMP

-394 LSARLGPENVLQMSE
+394 LSARLGQENVLQMSA
-409 QDDHRPERAM
+409 QDDHRPERAT
-419 RVDAYQ
+419 RVEAYQ

-433 RSPKTR
+433 RSPAKGR
-439 TRIKADKT
+439 TKIKADKT
-447 WLTDELRHATLEN
+447 WLTDELRRTVEEEGRTDGEPMLQATQAPLCPLNSEHIKN
-460 ASAESVG
+460 TLPRA
-467 AQPAIQPA
+467 PQPA
-475 DTRRQS
+475 DAQS
-481 GEPETT
+481 
-487 AKSAHPSAP
+487 
-496 SHPHRHSNET
+496 
-506 HNETGNETQ
+506 
-515 HETQAS
+515 S
-521 LDLPERALPSQPR
+521 LDLPDSALPSQPR
-534 PVWMLDKPLRLMMRD
+534 PLWMLDKPLRLMMRE

-571 WDGSGVERDYYVAAD
+571 WDGNLVQRDYYVAAD
-586 DHGRMFW
+586 DRGHMFW
-593 VYRERLGG
+593 VYRERLSG
-601 EWYLHGLFG
+601 EWYLQGLFG

>member
-1 MLWIAV
+1 M
-7 TLPLLSLE
+7 
-15 AVKPLVP
+15 KPLEP
-22 LPNGLPAQP
+22 LPDGSPAKP
-31 NRREA
+31 NRCES
-36 GSAATGTS
+36 GETS
-44 GDENVTEARCY
+44 QPPGADSVTEARCY

-64 MPDLDALRAGVHAG
+64 MPDFDALRAGVHAG
-78 HSRSHALALAPSLEL
+78 QSRSYALALAPGLKM
-93 LAADAARETQSF
+93 LAADTARETQAF
-105 EAIALAL
+105 EAMALAL
-112 LTYTPKVSLA
+112 LTYTPKVSLGH
-122 DAHTLLL
+122 AHTLLL

-163 GPTAWGAWLLAQ
+163 APTAWGAWLLAQ
-175 ARAVKHGR
+175 AHADRQGH
-183 RWHVVKETSLA
+183 RWHVIKETSLA
-194 RVLDRLPV
+194 RVLDRLSV
-202 SLLPVAQTHRDAFV
+202 LLLPVSQANRDAFT
-216 HVGCATLADLRQ
+216 HVGCTTLADLRQ

-237 FGGGILDLLAQAYG
+237 FGSGILDLLAQAYG
-251 TRPDP
+251 ARPDP

-265 FHAQLELPSRVENA
+265 FHAQLELPSRVDNA

-312 HELASRHAPRT
+312 HELASRHAPKT

-348 NQTVLAAPVIEL
+348 NQTVLVAPVIEL

-367 SEYAGQSDTLFPMP
+367 GEYAGRSDTLFPMP

-394 LSARLGPENVLQMSE
+394 LSARLGPENVLQMSV

-419 RVDAYQ
+419 RVEAYQ
-425 AQAFSRKK
+425 AQVFSRKK
-433 RSPKTR
+433 RSSAKTK
-439 TRIKADKT
+439 TKIKADKT
-447 WLTDELRHATLEN
+447 WLIDELQHAAL
-460 ASAESVG
+460 ESVRADDDAG
-467 AQPAIQPA
+467 RQAEQAEQAAHLEHISRQPEKASDAKSGRLFVTQPA
-475 DTRRQS
+475 D
-481 GEPETT
+481 
-487 AKSAHPSAP
+487 A
-496 SHPHRHSNET
+496 
-506 HNETGNETQ
+506 
-515 HETQAS
+515 QAS
-521 LDLPERALPSQPR
+521 LDLPDSALPSQPR

-571 WDGSGVERDYYVAAD
+571 WDGNLVERDYYVAAD
-586 DHGRMFW
+586 DRGHMFW

-601 EWYLHGLFG
+601 EWYLQGLFG

>member
-1 MLWIAV
+1 M
-7 TLPLLSLE
+7 
-15 AVKPLVP
+15 KPLVP
-22 LPNGLPAQP
+22 LPAGLLAKS
-31 NRREA
+31 NRRESRDEA
-36 GSAATGTS
+36 GQPHNAE
-44 GDENVTEARCY
+44 DIDKRHCY

-64 MPDLDALRAGVHAG
+64 MPDFDALRAGVHAG
-78 HSRSHALALAPSLEL
+78 HSRSYALALAPGLEL

-105 EAIALAL
+105 ESIALAL
-112 LTYTPKVSLA
+112 LAYTPKVSLA

-143 LLSRVSATVAEFGYT
+143 LLARVSATVAEFGYT

-163 GPTAWGAWLLAQ
+163 APTAWGAWLLAQ
-175 ARAVKHGR
+175 ARCAQQGR

-194 RVLDRLPV
+194 RVLDGLSV
-202 SLLPVAQTHRDAFV
+202 SLLPVTQAHRDAFS
-216 HVGCATLADLRQ
+216 HVGCTTLADLGQ
-228 LPRSGVVRR
+228 LPRSGIVRR
-237 FGGGILDLLAQAYG
+237 FGSGILDLLAQAYG

-265 FHAQLELPSRVENA
+265 FHAQLELPSRVDNA

-312 HELASRHAPRT
+312 HELASRHAPKT

-348 NQTVLAAPVIEL
+348 NQTVLVAPVIEL

-367 SEYAGQSDTLFPMP
+367 GEYAGQSDTLFPMP

-394 LSARLGPENVLQMSE
+394 LSARLGPENVLQMSV

-419 RVDAYQ
+419 RVEAYQ

-433 RSPKTR
+433 RSPAKSR
-439 TRIKADKT
+439 SKLKADQT
-447 WLTDELRHATLEN
+447 WLTDELRHAAAEEGREDGERATQASQHPSRTSN
-460 ASAESVG
+460 ASN
-467 AQPAIQPA
+467 
-475 DTRRQS
+475 TN
-481 GEPETT
+481 T
-487 AKSAHPSAP
+487 SAP
-496 SHPHRHSNET
+496 QPNNAQT
-506 HNETGNETQ
+506 
-515 HETQAS
+515 S
-521 LDLPERALPSQPR
+521 LDLPDSALPSQPR

-571 WDGSGVERDYYVAAD
+571 WDGNRVERDYYVAAD
-586 DHGRMFW
+586 DGGHMFW
-593 VYRERLGG
+593 VYRERLSG
-601 EWYLHGLFG
+601 EWYLQGLFG

>member
-15 AVKPLVP
+15 AVKPLEPPQGGSV
-22 LPNGLPAQP
+22 AKP
-31 NRREA
+31 NRCESGDKA
-36 GSAATGTS
+36 SQPPGAEDATG
-44 GDENVTEARCY
+44 ARCY

-64 MPDLDALRAGVHAG
+64 MPDFDALRAGVHAG
-78 HSRSHALALAPSLEL
+78 HSRSSALALAPGLKM
-93 LAADAARETQSF
+93 LAADTARETQAF
-105 EAIALAL
+105 EAMALAL

-122 DAHTLLL
+122 QAHTLLL
-129 EVGSGLRLFGGLRA
+129 EVGSGLRLFGGLRM

-163 GPTAWGAWLLAQ
+163 APTAWGAWLLAQ
-175 ARAVKHGR
+175 ARADRQGR

-194 RVLDRLPV
+194 RVLDRISV
-202 SLLPVAQTHRDAFV
+202 SLLPVAQAHREAFT
-216 HVGCATLADLRQ
+216 HVGCTTLADLRQ

-237 FGGGILDLLAQAYG
+237 FGSGILDLLAQAYG

-265 FHAQLELPSRVENA
+265 FHAQLELPSRVDNA

-312 HELASRHAPRT
+312 HELASRHAPKT

-336 AEHLIWLLREKL
+336 AEHLIWLLRERL

-360 KLVADQI
+360 KLIADQI
-367 SEYAGQSDTLFPMP
+367 SESAGRSDTLFPMP

-394 LSARLGPENVLQMSE
+394 LSARLGPENVLQMSVH
-409 QDDHRPERAM
+409 DDHRPERAM
-419 RVDAYQ
+419 RVEAYQ
-425 AQAFSRKK
+425 AQALSRKK
-433 RSPKTR
+433 RSSVKTS
-439 TRIKADKT
+439 TKIKADKT
-447 WLTDELRHATLEN
+447 WLTDELQHA
-460 ASAESVG
+460 ASESARADG
-467 AQPAIQPA
+467 DEAIQAEQAERTAHPA
-475 DTRRQS
+475 HLSRQS
-481 GEPETT
+481 DKTSDP
-487 AKSAHPSAP
+487 KSSRLSVMQPVDA
-496 SHPHRHSNET
+496 
-506 HNETGNETQ
+506 
-515 HETQAS
+515 QAS
-521 LDLPERALPSQPR
+521 LDLPDSVLPSQPR

-571 WDGSGVERDYYVAAD
+571 WDGDRVERDYYVAAD
-586 DHGRMFW
+586 DRGHMFW
-593 VYRERLGG
+593 VFRERLNG
-601 EWYLHGLFG
+601 EWYLQGLFG

>member
-1 MLWIAV
+1 M
-7 TLPLLSLE
+7 
-15 AVKPLVP
+15 KPLEP
-22 LPNGLPAQP
+22 LPDGSPAKP
-31 NRREA
+31 NRCES
-36 GSAATGTS
+36 GETS
-44 GDENVTEARCY
+44 QPPGADSVTEARCY

-64 MPDLDALRAGVHAG
+64 MPDFDALRAGVHAG
-78 HSRSHALALAPSLEL
+78 QSRSYALALAPGLKM
-93 LAADAARETQSF
+93 LAADTARETQAF
-105 EAIALAL
+105 EAMALAL
-112 LTYTPKVSLA
+112 LTYTPKVSLGH
-122 DAHTLLL
+122 AHTLLL

-163 GPTAWGAWLLAQ
+163 APTAWGAWLLAQ
-175 ARAVKHGR
+175 AHADRQGH
-183 RWHVVKETSLA
+183 RWHVIKETSLA
-194 RVLDRLPV
+194 RVLDRLSV
-202 SLLPVAQTHRDAFV
+202 LLLPVSQADRDAFT

-237 FGGGILDLLAQAYG
+237 FGSGILDLLAQAYG
-251 TRPDP
+251 ARPDP

-265 FHAQLELPSRVENA
+265 FHAQLELPSRVDSA

-312 HELASRHAPRT
+312 HELASRHAPKT

-348 NQTVLAAPVIEL
+348 NQTVLVAPVIEL

-367 SEYAGQSDTLFPMP
+367 GEYAGRSDTLFPMP

-394 LSARLGPENVLQMSE
+394 LSARLGPENVLQMSV

-419 RVDAYQ
+419 RVEAYQ

-433 RSPKTR
+433 RSSAKTK
-439 TRIKADKT
+439 TKIKADKT
-447 WLTDELRHATLEN
+447 WLTDELQHAAL
-460 ASAESVG
+460 ESVR
-467 AQPAIQPA
+467 ADDDAARQAEQAERTAHPEHPEYISRESEKASDAKSSRLFVIQPA
-475 DTRRQS
+475 DAQT
-481 GEPETT
+481 
-487 AKSAHPSAP
+487 
-496 SHPHRHSNET
+496 
-506 HNETGNETQ
+506 
-515 HETQAS
+515 S
-521 LDLPERALPSQPR
+521 LDLPDSALPSQPR

-571 WDGSGVERDYYVAAD
+571 WDGNLVERDYYVAAD
-586 DHGRMFW
+586 DRGHMFW

-601 EWYLHGLFG
+601 EWYLQGLFG

>member
-7 TLPLLSLE
+7 ALPLLSLE
-15 AVKPLVP
+15 AVKPLTS
-22 LPNGLPAQP
+22 LPDGSSAKQ
-31 NRREA
+31 NRCEPSRDANPPCDA
-36 GSAATGTS
+36 GNIADAH
-44 GDENVTEARCY
+44 CY

-64 MPDLDALRAGVHAG
+64 LPDVDALRAGVQPG
-78 HSRSHALALAPSLEL
+78 HSRSYALALAPGLKL
-93 LAADAARETQSF
+93 LTADATRETQAF

-122 DAHTLLL
+122 DTHTLLL

-143 LLSRVSATVAEFGYT
+143 LLSRVSSTVAEFGYT

-163 GPTAWGAWLLAQ
+163 APTAWGAWLLAQ
-175 ARAVKHGR
+175 ARANRQGR
-183 RWHVVKETSLA
+183 RWHVVKETSLT

-216 HVGCATLADLRQ
+216 HVGCTTLADLRQ
-228 LPRSGVVRR
+228 LPRAGVVRR

-265 FHAQLELPSRVENA
+265 FHAQLELPSRVDNA

-312 HELASRHAPRT
+312 HELASRHSPKT

-367 SEYAGQSDTLFPMP
+367 AEYAGQSDTLFPMP
-381 ESDGDSIARLLER
+381 ESDGESIARLLER
-394 LSARLGPENVLQMSE
+394 LSARLGPENVLQMSV
-409 QDDHRPERAM
+409 QDDHRPEHAM
-419 RVDAYQ
+419 RVEAYQ
-425 AQAFSRKK
+425 AQDFARKK
-433 RSPKTR
+433 RSQAKARP
-439 TRIKADKT
+439 RIKADKT
-447 WLTDELRHATLEN
+447 WLTDELRNAAAEGASPSSAAETETDAEAKKQAT
-460 ASAESVG
+460 
-467 AQPAIQPA
+467 P
-475 DTRRQS
+475 R
-481 GEPETT
+481 
-487 AKSAHPSAP
+487 PSAATNAKTATAFTP
-496 SHPHRHSNET
+496 QQASQQPP
-506 HNETGNETQ
+506 Q
-515 HETQAS
+515 QPPQAS
-521 LDLPERALPSQPR
+521 LNLPDSALPSQPR
-534 PVWMLDKPLRLMMRD
+534 PIWMLDKPLRLMMRD

-571 WDGSGVERDYYVAAD
+571 WDGDLVERDYYVAAD
-586 DHGRMFW
+586 DRGHMFW
-593 VYRERLGG
+593 VYRERISGD
-601 EWYLHGLFG
+601 WYLQGLFG